1 MKILRDLPSQPL
13 VVNTGKFTGRSPKDR
28 YFVKTNA
35 NEKIIDWGSR
45 NNEISEATFNILHQ
59 QLKSYLI
66 ENINFEF
73 IGNVI
78 SDSQYSYG
86 INLLT
91 EEKWYTQFAKNIFR
105 NDNFKKL
112 DSIIK
117 IFHAPTFKSTQFADL
132 KNDNFVIIHPEK
144 KIILIAGT
152 GYAGEIK
159 KSVFSLLSIE
169 LVIKKILPMHCSANY
184 SDKNG
189 TTLYFGL
196 SGTGKTTLSA
206 DSSKKLIGDD
216 EHGWSSSGVFNIE
229 GGCYAKISGLKKNKE
244 QVIFKATHHET
255 SIIENVV
262 IDKNKIIN
270 FQDTSITENTRSCYS
285 LDVLENVYSKE
296 SSPPHPINI
305 IMLTCDAFG
314 VLPPVSKLSIRQAI
328 YHFISGYTAKIPG
341 TESDIIEP
349 VATFS
354 PCFGGPFM
362 PLHINNYTDLLK
374 EKLETYQSQCWLVN
388 TGWWGGPYGIGK
400 RIDLEL
406 TRKILNKCINDSFDI
421 DHYINSDY
429 FDLSFP
435 SFLESE
441 KITSLNPINKWLDKK
456 KYIIASYKLNRLF
469 QKNFLNLSKSLK
481 KGQYL

>member
-1 MKILRDLPSQPL
+1 MVTFIH
-13 VVNTGKFTGRSPKDR
+13 NG
-28 YFVKTNA
+28 
-35 NEKIIDWGSR
+35 
-45 NNEISEATFNILHQ
+45 EISEGTFNILHQ

-73 IGNVI
+73 TGNVI

-105 NDNFKKL
+105 NDNFKNL
-112 DSIIK
+112 DSTIK
-117 IFHAPTFKSTQFADL
+117 IFHAPTFKSTQFTDL
-132 KNDNFVIIHPEK
+132 ENDNFVIIHPEN

-169 LVIKKILPMHCSANY
+169 LVKKKILPMHCSANY

-196 SGTGKTTLSA
+196 SGTGKTTLSS

-229 GGCYAKISGLKKNKE
+229 GGCYAKIAGLKKENE
-244 QVIFKATHHET
+244 QVIFKATNHVT

-262 IDKNKIIN
+262 IDNKNIIS
-270 FQDTSITENTRSCYS
+270 FKDTSITENTRSCYS

-296 SSPPHPINI
+296 SSPHPNNI

-314 VLPPVSKLSIRQAI
+314 VLPPVSKLSISQAI
-328 YHFISGYTAKIPG
+328 FHFISGYTAKIPG

-362 PLHINNYTDLLK
+362 PLDISKYTDLLR
-374 EKLETYQSQCWLVN
+374 EKLENYQSQCWLVN
-388 TGWWGGPYGIGK
+388 TGWWGGPYGIGN

-421 DHYINSDY
+421 AHYIKSDY

-441 KITSLNPINKWLDKK
+441 KITSLNPINRWPDKN
-456 KYIIASYKLNRLF
+456 KYIITSQKLNKLF
-469 QKNFLNLSKSLK
+469 QKNLLNLSKAINRAKIYDTVSL
-481 KGQYL
+481 